1 MTVSGFVVEGISNIG
16 SLRLD
21 VGSMNAL
28 IAPNGYGKSNVLRA
42 IGFGMDFLSSTEQ
55 EKIQMMRSRFV
66 PINKHMYRKD
76 FRFEILGS
84 AVMDEQEM
92 EYHYGYTFSWWA
104 EDKEGRITSEWLK
117 VKRSTDQRFRQI
129 INRPSTDECVIL
141 PSPTG
146 RCTKSFEVPS
156 SQLALS
162 AIAVRSDMYLNS
174 IASQLCA
181 MTIPNLETLDNPE
194 SYFSVDGDRG
204 IRMLD
209 GETLSAYLYKLRTTD
224 EDNYSI
230 LIDGLLQ
237 LLTGIEEISPEVITL
252 ADGQSKIYDIRVKE
266 KFNSQPTSIRQL
278 SSGSKRIIFLFTL
291 CVAAQKKNIPMIMLE
306 EPENSVHPRLME
318 NLLLAMQNYASKTK
332 ILITSHSPYLMRYL
346 QPQQMYFGLPKAD
359 GIAHFAQINP
369 SKMKYLYRYAGDME
383 LTFGEFM
390 FDFML
395 DIEDDAEKVSTF
407 FKTAIKREQNGA
419 CSNSAERER
428 FYKRAKCSRP
438 EVKAN

>member
-1 MTVSGFVVEGISNIG
+1 MGLNKFVIEGISNIN

-21 VGSMNAL
+21 VGSLNAL

-42 IGFGMDFLSSTEQ
+42 IGFGMEYLSASEQ

-66 PINKHMYRKD
+66 PINTNMYRKD
-76 FRFEILGS
+76 FRFEIFGS
-84 AVMDEQEM
+84 IMMGEQEM
-92 EYHYGYTFSWWA
+92 EYHYGYAFSWA
-104 EDKEGRITSEWLK
+104 TEAKEGRVISEWLK
-117 VKRSTDQRFRQI
+117 VKRSTDQRLRQI
-129 INRPSTDECVIL
+129 INRPSTDECVVL

-146 RCTKSFEVPS
+146 RCTKSFEVHS

-174 IASQLCA
+174 IASQICA
-181 MTIPNLETLDNPE
+181 MRIPNLETLDNPE
-194 SYFSVDGDRG
+194 SYFSLDGEKG

-209 GETLSAYLYKLRTTD
+209 GDTLSAYLYKLRTTD
-224 EDNYSI
+224 EDNYAI

-237 LLTGIEEISPEVITL
+237 LLPGIEEFSPEEITL

-266 KFNSQPTSIRQL
+266 KSNSYPTSISQL

-291 CVAAQKKNIPMIMLE
+291 CVAAQKKNIPLIMLE
-306 EPENSVHPRLME
+306 EPENSIHPRLME

-346 QPQQMYFGLPKAD
+346 KPQQMYFGLPMAD
-359 GIAHFAQINP
+359 GIAHFAQVNP

-395 DIEDDAEKVSTF
+395 DIEADAQKVSAF
-407 FKTAIKREQNGA
+407 FTAN
-419 CSNSAERER
+419 
-428 FYKRAKCSRP
+428 
-438 EVKAN
+438 

>member
-1 MTVSGFVVEGISNIG
+1 MRIKGFVIEGISNIN

-21 VGSMNAL
+21 VGSLNAL

-42 IGFGMDFLSSTEQ
+42 IGFGMEFLSASAQ
-55 EKIQMMRSRFV
+55 EKNQKMRSRFV
-66 PINKHMYRKD
+66 PLNSNMYRKD

-84 AVMDEQEM
+84 AIMDDQEM
-92 EYHYGYTFSWWA
+92 EFCYGFTFSWA
-104 EDKEGRITSEWLK
+104 TEDKEGRITSEWLK
-117 VKRSTDQRFRQI
+117 VKRSTDQRLRQI
-129 INRPSTDECVIL
+129 INRTSSDECVIL

-146 RCTKSFEVPS
+146 RCTKAFDVPS

-162 AIAVRSDMYLNS
+162 AISMRSDMYLNG
-174 IASQLCA
+174 IASQICG
-181 MTIPNLETLDNPE
+181 MKIPNLETLDNPE
-194 SYFSVDGDRG
+194 SYFSVDGEKG
-204 IRMLD
+204 ISMLD
-209 GETLSAYLYKLRTTD
+209 GETLSAYLYKLKTND
-224 EDNYSI
+224 EDSYAI
-230 LIDGLLQ
+230 LIDGLMQ
-237 LLTGIEEISPEVITL
+237 LLPGIEEFSPEVITL

-266 KFNSQPTSIRQL
+266 KFNVQPTSIRQL

-318 NLLLAMQNYASKTK
+318 NLLLAMQNYASDTK

-346 QPQQMYFGLPKAD
+346 LPQQMYFGLPKQD
-359 GIAHFAQINP
+359 GMAHFAQVNP

-395 DIEDDAEKVSTF
+395 DIENDAEKLSTF
-407 FKTAIKREQNGA
+407 FK
-419 CSNSAERER
+419 
-428 FYKRAKCSRP
+428 
-438 EVKAN
+438 AN

>member
-1 MTVSGFVVEGISNIG
+1 MTVRGFVIEGISNIG

-21 VGSMNAL
+21 VGSLNAL

-42 IGFGMDFLSSTEQ
+42 IGFGMDFLSATEQ

-66 PINKHMYRKD
+66 PINNNMYRKD

-84 AVMDEQEM
+84 TMMDEQEM
-92 EYHYGYTFSWWA
+92 EYHYGYTFSWWT
-104 EDKEGRITSEWLK
+104 EDKEGLIISEWLK
-117 VKRSTDQRFRQI
+117 VKRSADQRFRQI
-129 INRPSTDECVIL
+129 INRSSTDECMIL

-162 AIAVRSDMYLNS
+162 AIAVRSDMYLNG
-174 IASQLCA
+174 IASKLCA

-237 LLTGIEEISPEVITL
+237 LLPGIEEFSPEVITL

-291 CVAAQKKNIPMIMLE
+291 CVAAQTKNMPMIMLE

-359 GIAHFAQINP
+359 GIAHFAQVNP
-369 SKMKYLYRYAGDME
+369 SKMKFLYRYAGDME

-395 DIEDDAEKVSTF
+395 DIENDAEKVSTF
-407 FKTAIKREQNGA
+407 FK
-419 CSNSAERER
+419 
-428 FYKRAKCSRP
+428 
-438 EVKAN
+438 AN

>member
-1 MTVSGFVVEGISNIG
+1 MTVSSFVIEGISNIG

-21 VGSMNAL
+21 VVSLNAL

-42 IGFGMDFLSSTEQ
+42 IGFGMDFLSANEQ

-66 PINKHMYRKD
+66 PINNNMYRKD
-76 FRFEILGS
+76 FRFEIMGS
-84 AVMDEQEM
+84 TMMDEQEM

-117 VKRSTDQRFRQI
+117 IKRSADQRFRQI
-129 INRPSTDECVIL
+129 INRPSTDECMIL

-174 IASQLCA
+174 IASQLCD

-209 GETLSAYLYKLRTTD
+209 GETISAYLYRLRTTD
-224 EDNYSI
+224 EDSYSI

-237 LLTGIEEISPEVITL
+237 LLPGIEEFSPEVITL

-291 CVAAQKKNIPMIMLE
+291 CVAAHKRNIPMIMLE
-306 EPENSVHPRLME
+306 EPENSVHPGLFQAYIQIISQ
-318 NLLLAMQNYASKTK
+318 LLDDCKV
-332 ILITSHSPYLMRYL
+332 IITSHSPYIISYL
-346 QPQQMYFGLPKAD
+346 
-359 GIAHFAQINP
+359 NP
-369 SKMKYLYRYAGDME
+369 SWIHVGMNRKPGVAEFFAFKKSGQKQLENDAAGFNMSMGDYL
-383 LTFGEFM
+383 FS
-390 FDFML
+390 ML
-395 DIEDDAEKVSTF
+395 ADSE
-407 FKTAIKREQNGA
+407 
-419 CSNSAERER
+419 SNISDYLECDVDE
-428 FYKRAKCSRP
+428 
-438 EVKAN
+438 

>member
-1 MTVSGFVVEGISNIG
+1 MTVSSFVIEGISNIG

-21 VGSMNAL
+21 VVSLNAL

-42 IGFGMDFLSSTEQ
+42 IGFGMDFLSANEQ

-66 PINKHMYRKD
+66 PINNNMYRKD
-76 FRFEILGS
+76 FRFEIMGS
-84 AVMDEQEM
+84 TMMDEQEM

-117 VKRSTDQRFRQI
+117 IKRSADQRFRQI
-129 INRPSTDECVIL
+129 INRPSTDECMIL

-174 IASQLCA
+174 IASQLCD

-209 GETLSAYLYKLRTTD
+209 GETISAYLYRLRTTD
-224 EDNYSI
+224 EDSYSI

-237 LLTGIEEISPEVITL
+237 LLPGIEEFSPEVITL

-291 CVAAQKKNIPMIMLE
+291 CVAAHKRNIPMIMLE

-346 QPQQMYFGLPKAD
+346 QPEQMFFGLPKHD
-359 GIAHFAQINP
+359 GLAHFAKVNP
-369 SKMKYLYRYAGDME
+369 SKLKYLYKYAGDME

-390 FDFML
+390 FEFML
-395 DIEDDAEKVSTF
+395 DIENDSEKLTSF
-407 FKTAIKREQNGA
+407 FK
-419 CSNSAERER
+419 
-428 FYKRAKCSRP
+428 
-438 EVKAN
+438 

>member
-1 MTVSGFVVEGISNIG
+1 MKVNSFVIEGISNIEM
-16 SLRLD
+16 LKLD
-21 VGSMNAL
+21 VGNLNAL

-42 IGFGMDFLSSTEQ
+42 IGFGIEFLSASEQ
-55 EKIQMMRSRFV
+55 EKVQMMRSRFV
-66 PINKHMYRKD
+66 PINNNMNRKD

-84 AVMDEQEM
+84 IMMDEQEM

-104 EDKEGRITSEWLK
+104 EDKEGHVTSEWLK
-117 VKRSTDQRFRQI
+117 VKRNTDQRFRQI
-129 INRPSTDECVIL
+129 INRVSTDECVIL

-146 RCTKSFEVPS
+146 RCTKAFDVSS

-162 AIAVRSDMYLNS
+162 AIAVRSDMYLNC
-174 IASQLCA
+174 IASQIYA

-194 SYFSVDGDRG
+194 SYFSVDGEGG

-209 GETLSAYLYKLRTTD
+209 GDTLSAYLYKLRTTD
-224 EDNYSI
+224 EDNYAI

-237 LLTGIEEISPEVITL
+237 LLPGIEEFSPEVITL

-266 KFNSQPTSIRQL
+266 KNNSQPTSIRQL
-278 SSGSKRIIFLFTL
+278 SSGSKRIIFFFTL

-359 GIAHFAQINP
+359 GIAHFAQVNP

-395 DIEDDAEKVSTF
+395 DIENDAEKVSTF
-407 FKTAIKREQNGA
+407 FK
-419 CSNSAERER
+419 
-428 FYKRAKCSRP
+428 
-438 EVKAN
+438 AN

>member
-1 MTVSGFVVEGISNIG
+1 MKVNSFVIEGISNIEM
-16 SLRLD
+16 LKLD
-21 VGSMNAL
+21 VGNLNAL

-42 IGFGMDFLSSTEQ
+42 IGFGIEFLSASEQ
-55 EKIQMMRSRFV
+55 EKVQMMRSRFV
-66 PINKHMYRKD
+66 PINNNMNRKD

-84 AVMDEQEM
+84 IMMDEQEM

-104 EDKEGRITSEWLK
+104 EDKEGHVTSEWLK
-117 VKRSTDQRFRQI
+117 VKRNTDQRFRQI
-129 INRPSTDECVIL
+129 INRVSTDECVIL

-146 RCTKSFEVPS
+146 RCTKAFDVSS

-174 IASQLCA
+174 IASQIYA

-194 SYFSVDGDRG
+194 SYFSVDGEGG

-209 GETLSAYLYKLRTTD
+209 GDTLSAYLYKLRTTD
-224 EDNYSI
+224 EDNYAI

-237 LLTGIEEISPEVITL
+237 LLPGIEEFSPEVITL

-266 KFNSQPTSIRQL
+266 KYNSQPTSIRQL

-291 CVAAQKKNIPMIMLE
+291 CVAAQEKNIPMIMLE

-359 GIAHFAQINP
+359 GIAHFAQVNP

-395 DIEDDAEKVSTF
+395 DIENDAEKVSTF
-407 FKTAIKREQNGA
+407 FK
-419 CSNSAERER
+419 
-428 FYKRAKCSRP
+428 
-438 EVKAN
+438 AN

>member
-1 MTVSGFVVEGISNIG
+1 MTVSSFVIEGISNIG

-21 VGSMNAL
+21 VVSLNAL

-42 IGFGMDFLSSTEQ
+42 IGFGMDFLSANEQ

-66 PINKHMYRKD
+66 PINNNMYRKD
-76 FRFEILGS
+76 FRFEIMGS
-84 AVMDEQEM
+84 TMMDEQEM

-117 VKRSTDQRFRQI
+117 IKRSADQRFRQI
-129 INRPSTDECVIL
+129 INRPSTDECMIL

-174 IASQLCA
+174 IASQLCD

-204 IRMLD
+204 IRILD
-209 GETLSAYLYKLRTTD
+209 GETISAYLYRLRTTD
-224 EDNYSI
+224 EDSYSI

-237 LLTGIEEISPEVITL
+237 LLPGIEEFSPEVITL

-278 SSGSKRIIFLFTL
+278 SSGSKRIIFLL
-291 CVAAQKKNIPMIMLE
+291 W
-306 EPENSVHPRLME
+306 
-318 NLLLAMQNYASKTK
+318 
-332 ILITSHSPYLMRYL
+332 
-346 QPQQMYFGLPKAD
+346 LP
-359 GIAHFAQINP
+359 I
-369 SKMKYLYRYAGDME
+369 
-383 LTFGEFM
+383 
-390 FDFML
+390 
-395 DIEDDAEKVSTF
+395 
-407 FKTAIKREQNGA
+407 RETYQ
-419 CSNSAERER
+419 
-428 FYKRAKCSRP
+428 
-438 EVKAN
+438 